1 MSNEKYLK
9 KAVNRFF
16 EHFSY
21 FSKYPPHLNFDRKAF
36 AEELDKCV
44 EDDFDYTIKKY
55 GAIPTKQLGLPKI
68 IID

>member
-21 FSKYPPHLNFDRKAF
+21 FSKYPPHLNFDRQY
-36 AEELDKCV
+36 EM
-44 EDDFDYTIKKY
+44 
-55 GAIPTKQLGLPKI
+55 TKEG
-68 IID
+68 